1 METYDH
7 HRLERHARRIEELR
21 LWRNA
26 YESPVKGWRF
36 SAGDGKTHEIEP
48 GDFWPEIGIPVNLS
62 ARARVPEGWTGL
74 LVELELW
81 LGGEGFVEISV
92 EAGVAT
98 EGLEPDAT
106 TASGERRV
114 ASGLNPFHRSF
125 SVLDEAR
132 GGEEVGIEAEVV
144 SKGSFGSNFSEPR
157 LERARLVVPET
168 ETRALERDLTSIF
181 EACAALDD
189 HEAVPHLL
197 DVLDAAAAVLS
208 TGWPTA
214 TGVTLTR
221 YLEGY
226 VNPIG
231 NAAQSLPPH
240 YAEKA
245 LDINR
250 MLGEPWSLPPAP
262 EPLGPLPDEAREV
275 VRKARRVVAS
285 CLERIRE
292 EYPPVGRLALI
303 GHAHLDLAWLWP
315 LEETRRKA
323 KRTFASVLG
332 LMDRYEEFTFN
343 QSSAQLYE
351 WVERDAPELF
361 ERIKEHVAEGRWE
374 TVGGSWVEPDC
385 QIPSGESFTRQLFYG
400 QRYFEERFGHRSAVA
415 WFPDTFG
422 YSPGLPQLLRGAG
435 LSGFF
440 TYKLNWSETNRF
452 PHDLFVWE
460 GIDGSRVV
468 AHTFENPGTDY
479 NGDITPLDLYG
490 TWRNFRG
497 KRNYRESLFSFGWG
511 DGGGGPSEK
520 MLENYGRLKDFPA
533 MPRLRMARVD
543 EFFAS
548 LPEDG
553 LPRWTGELYLE
564 LHRGTLTTQAK
575 VKKLNREAEHR
586 LLEAE
591 AFAAVAALSGAP
603 YPAEELERLWKVLL
617 LNQFHDILPGT
628 SISEVYQD
636 AHRQLEETVSG
647 AERLRDEAL
656 HDLAQGTEPADS
668 ERCVLVA
675 NAALH
680 PRPLTVLLPAEPGA
694 TPADGKSRLVPSQE
708 TPDGLLIHAPDREVP
723 GLGRVSL
730 ALRGETP
737 DASSAGTASGVEVGK
752 SGGGTFIEN
761 ELLRVEISAD
771 GSLGRVYD
779 KEAGREVLDG
789 SGNQLWA
796 YADKPANWDAWDVYE
811 DYEMEGEEVPGAE
824 SVEVV
829 EAGPLRGAVRVERRF
844 RGSRISQTYRLLSA
858 SRRLD
863 VETRVDWRE
872 RQVLLRALFPLNVR
886 SHEATFE
893 TMYGA
898 ARRPTHRNTS
908 WDEVRFEVSAHRFAD
923 LSEPGYGVALLNDG
937 KYGHSAR
944 DNVLGISLLR
954 SPLYPDPLADEG
966 EHRFTYSLFPHP
978 GDWTEAGVAR
988 EAFSLNSPLV
998 VGGGG
1003 GEAAEYGLVATE
1015 GVELALGSLKRA
1027 EDGRG
1032 VILRLYEP
1040 HGKRGP
1046 ATLRFAFGP
1055 NSVERVNLLEEPEGT
1070 VETRE
1075 GEVRLDVRPFEVLTL
1090 RVLPEAG

>member
-1 METYDH
+1 METYDR

-36 SAGDGKTHEIEP
+36 WAGDEAGASGKTHEIEP

-62 ARARVPEGWTGL
+62 ARARVPEEWAGL
-74 LVELELW
+74 PVELELW

-92 EAGVAT
+92 G
-98 EGLEPDAT
+98 D
-106 TASGERRV
+106 RRM

-125 SVLDEAR
+125 PVLDEAR

-144 SKGSFGSNFSEPR
+144 SKGPFGSNFSEPR
-157 LERARLVVPET
+157 LQRAQLVVPET
-168 ETRALERDLTSIF
+168 EVRALERDLTAIF

-189 HEAVPHLL
+189 HEVVPHLL
-197 DVLDAAAAVLS
+197 DTLDAAAAVLS
-208 TGWPTA
+208 AAWPTA

-460 GIDGSRVV
+460 GIDGSGVV
-468 AHTFENPGTDY
+468 AHTFENPGADY
-479 NGDITPLDLYG
+479 NGDITPLDLHG

-497 KRNYRESLFSFGWG
+497 KRHHPESLFSFGWG

-520 MLENYGRLKDFPA
+520 MLENYDRLKSFPA
-533 MPRLRMARVD
+533 MPRLRMTRVD
-543 EFFAS
+543 DFFSS
-548 LPEDG
+548 LPKEG
-553 LPRWTGELYLE
+553 LPKWVGELYLE

-575 VKKLNREAEHR
+575 VKRLNREAEHR

-591 AFAAVAALSGAP
+591 AFAALGGAS
-603 YPAEELERLWKVLL
+603 YPAEELELLWKSLL

-628 SISEVYQD
+628 SISEVYED
-636 AHRQLEETVSG
+636 AHRQLEAAVSG
-647 AERLRDEAL
+647 AKKVRDEAL
-656 HDLAQGTEPADS
+656 NDLVRGEAQAEA
-668 ERCVLVA
+668 ERTVTVA
-675 NAALH
+675 NAALN
-680 PRPLTVLLPAEPGA
+680 PRPLCVLLEGEADDAEITDAKGEVLP
-694 TPADGKSRLVPSQE
+694 TQRVADGMLVY
-708 TPDGLLIHAPDREVP
+708 APDRQVP
-723 GLGRVSL
+723 GLGWTSLRV
-730 ALRGETP
+730 RGECSGL
-737 DASSAGTASGVEVGK
+737 ASTRAG
-752 SGGGTFIEN
+752 
-761 ELLRVEISAD
+761 
-771 GSLGRVYD
+771 
-779 KEAGREVLDG
+779 
-789 SGNQLWA
+789 
-796 YADKPANWDAWDVYE
+796 
-811 DYEMEGEEVPGAE
+811 
-824 SVEVV
+824 
-829 EAGPLRGAVRVERRF
+829 
-844 RGSRISQTYRLLSA
+844 
-858 SRRLD
+858 
-863 VETRVDWRE
+863 
-872 RQVLLRALFPLNVR
+872 
-886 SHEATFE
+886 
-893 TMYGA
+893 
-898 ARRPTHRNTS
+898 
-908 WDEVRFEVSAHRFAD
+908 
-923 LSEPGYGVALLNDG
+923 
-937 KYGHSAR
+937 
-944 DNVLGISLLR
+944 
-954 SPLYPDPLADEG
+954 
-966 EHRFTYSLFPHP
+966 
-978 GDWTEAGVAR
+978 
-988 EAFSLNSPLV
+988 
-998 VGGGG
+998 
-1003 GEAAEYGLVATE
+1003 
-1015 GVELALGSLKRA
+1015 
-1027 EDGRG
+1027 
-1032 VILRLYEP
+1032 
-1040 HGKRGP
+1040 
-1046 ATLRFAFGP
+1046 
-1055 NSVERVNLLEEPEGT
+1055 
-1070 VETRE
+1070 
-1075 GEVRLDVRPFEVLTL
+1075 
-1090 RVLPEAG
+1090 

>member
-21 LWRNA
+21 LWRSA
-26 YESPVKGWRF
+26 YERPIKGWRF
-36 SAGDGKTHEIEP
+36 VAGKGEPQGIEP
-48 GDFWPEIGIPVNLS
+48 GDFWPEIGIPVRLS
-62 ARARVPEGWTGL
+62 ARATVPEGWAGL
-74 LVELELW
+74 PVELELW

-92 EAGVAT
+92 
-98 EGLEPDAT
+98 
-106 TASGERRV
+106 GERRT

-125 SVLDEAR
+125 PILDEAR

-144 SKGSFGSNFSEPR
+144 SKGPFGSNFSEPR
-157 LERARLVVPET
+157 LERAQFVVPET

-245 LDINR
+245 IDINR

-262 EPLGPLPDEAREV
+262 EPLGPLPEEAREV
-275 VRKARRVVAS
+275 VSKARWVVAS
-285 CLERIRE
+285 CLRRIKE
-292 EYPPVGRLALI
+292 EYPPVGRLALT

-332 LMDRYEEFTFN
+332 LMDRYEDVSFI

-361 ERIKEHVAEGRWE
+361 DRVKEYVAEGRWE

-400 QRYFEERFGHRSAVA
+400 QRYFEERFGRRSTVA
-415 WFPDTFG
+415 WLPDTFG

-440 TYKLNWSETNRF
+440 TYKLNWSETNDF

-497 KRNYRESLFSFGWG
+497 KRHHPESLFSFGWG

-520 MLENYGRLKDFPA
+520 MLENFGRLKDFPA
-533 MPRLRMARVD
+533 MPHLRMARVD

-553 LPRWTGELYLE
+553 LPRWVGELYLE

-591 AFAAVAALSGAP
+591 AFAAVAALGGAP

-636 AHRQLEETVSG
+636 AHRQLEEAVSG

-656 HDLAQGTEPADS
+656 HSLAQGTGLADAGRS
-668 ERCVLVA
+668 ITVA

-680 PRPLTVLLPAEPGA
+680 SRPLTVLLPAKPGV
-694 TPADGKSRLVPSQE
+694 TPADAKGRPVPAQV
-708 TPDGLLIHAPDREVP
+708 TPDGLLIHAPGREVP
-723 GLGRVSL
+723 GLGRISL
-730 ALRGETP
+730 AMRGETP
-737 DASSAGTASGVEVGK
+737 DASLVGTGSGVEVGE
-752 SGGGTFIEN
+752 SGGGPFIEN

-779 KEAGREVLDG
+779 KEAEREVLDG
-789 SGNQLWA
+789 SGNLLRV
-796 YADKPANWDAWDVYE
+796 YADKPPNWDAWDLNE
-811 DYEMEGEEVPGAE
+811 DYEMEGEEIPGAE

-863 VETRVDWRE
+863 VGTRVDWRE
-872 RQVLLRALFPLNVR
+872 RQVLLRALIPLNVR

-893 TMYGA
+893 TMHGA
-898 ARRPTHRNTS
+898 ARRPTHRNTP

-937 KYGHSAR
+937 KYGHSAI

-954 SPLYPDPLADEG
+954 SPLYPDPLSDEG

-1003 GEAAEYGLVATE
+1003 GEPAGYGLVATE

-1032 VILRLYEP
+1032 AILRLYEP
-1040 HGKRGP
+1040 HGKRGH
-1046 ATLRFAFGP
+1046 ATLRFAFGAE
-1055 NSVERVNLLEEPEGT
+1055 SVERVNLLEEPEGT

>member
-1 METYDH
+1 MENYDH
-7 HRLERHARRIEELR
+7 NRLERHARRIEELR

-26 YESPVKGWRF
+26 YETLVKGWRF
-36 SAGDGKTHEIEP
+36 SAGNGKTHDIEP
-48 GDFWPEIGIPVNLS
+48 GDFWPEIGIPVRLS
-62 ARARVPEGWTGL
+62 GLTRIPEEWAGL
-74 LVELELW
+74 PVELELW

-92 EAGVAT
+92 G
-98 EGLEPDAT
+98 D
-106 TASGERRV
+106 RRT

-125 SVLDEAR
+125 PVLDGAR

-144 SKGSFGSNFSEPR
+144 SKGPFGSNFSEPR
-157 LERARLVVPET
+157 LERAQLVVPEM
-168 ETRALERDLTSIF
+168 EVRALERDLTAIF
-181 EACAALDD
+181 EVCAALDD
-189 HEAVPHLL
+189 HEVVPHLL
-197 DVLDAAAAVLS
+197 DALDAATAVLS
-208 TGWPTA
+208 AAWPTA

-262 EPLGPLPDEAREV
+262 EPLGPLPDEARDA
-275 VRKARRVVAS
+275 VRKARQVVAS
-285 CLERIRE
+285 CLERIKE
-292 EYPPVGRLALI
+292 EYPPVGRLALT

-323 KRTFASVLG
+323 RRTFASVLG
-332 LMDRYEEFTFN
+332 LMNRYGDFTFN

-351 WVERDAPELF
+351 WVEKDAPELF
-361 ERIKEHVAEGRWE
+361 ERVKERVAEGRWE
-374 TVGGSWVEPDC
+374 PVGGSWVEPDS
-385 QIPSGESFTRQLFYG
+385 QIPSGESFVRQLLYG
-400 QRYFEERFGHRSAVA
+400 QRYFEERFGRRSAVA

-435 LSGFF
+435 IRGFF
-440 TYKLNWSETNRF
+440 TYKLNWSEMNDF

-479 NGDITPLDLYG
+479 NGDIAPLDLHG

-497 KRNYRESLFSFGWG
+497 KRHHPESLFSFGWG

-520 MLENYGRLKDFPA
+520 MLENYDRLKSFPA

-548 LPEDG
+548 LPEEG
-553 LPRWTGELYLE
+553 LPTWVGELYLE

-575 VKKLNREAEHR
+575 AKKLNREAEHR

-591 AFAAVAALSGAP
+591 AFATVATLDGAS
-603 YPAEELERLWKVLL
+603 YPAEELERLWKLLL

-628 SISEVYQD
+628 SISEVYED
-636 AHRQLEETVSG
+636 ARRQLEATVNG

-656 HDLAQGTEPADS
+656 HRLGQQRGLTGAEKNVT
-668 ERCVLVA
+668 VA
-675 NAALH
+675 NTCLH
-680 PRPLTVLLPAEPGA
+680 PRPLTVLLPVEPGVTFA
-694 TPADGKSRLVPSQE
+694 DERGNPFPTQRTPE
-708 TPDGLLIHAPDREVP
+708 GLLIHAPGREVP
-723 GLGRVSL
+723 GLGWVSL
-730 ALRGETP
+730 APCGET
-737 DASSAGTASGVEVGK
+737 ASPGVMSGVEVGE
-752 SGGGTFIEN
+752 SGGGLFIEN
-761 ELLRVEISAD
+761 ELVRVEISAD
-771 GSLGRVYD
+771 GGLGRIYD
-779 KEAGREVLDG
+779 KEVGREVLDG
-789 SGNQLWA
+789 RGNQLRV
-796 YADKPANWDAWDVYE
+796 YADKPPNWDAWDIHE
-811 DYEMEGEEVPGAE
+811 DYEAEGEEVPGAE

-829 EAGPLRGAVRVERRF
+829 ETGPLRGAVRVERRF
-844 RGSRISQTYRLLSA
+844 RGSRITQTYKLLSA

-863 VETRVDWRE
+863 VETHAAWRE
-872 RQVLLRALFPLNVR
+872 RQVLLRALFHLNVR

-893 TMYGA
+893 TMYGVTK
-898 ARRPTHRNTS
+898 RPTHRNTS
-908 WDEVRFEVSAHRFAD
+908 WDEVRFEVCAHRFCD

-954 SPLYPDPLADEG
+954 SPLYPDPFADEG

-978 GDWTEAGVAR
+978 GDWTEAGVTR
-988 EAFSLNSPLV
+988 EAFSLNSPLIAGV
-998 VGGGG
+998 NG
-1003 GEAAEYGLVATE
+1003 GETSEYGLVAAE
-1015 GVELALGSLKRA
+1015 GVELALGSLKRT

-1040 HGKRGP
+1040 HGARGS
-1046 ATLRFAFGP
+1046 ATLRFAFGVGR
-1055 NSVERVNLLEEPEGT
+1055 VERVNLLEEPEGT
-1070 VETRE
+1070 VEVQD
-1075 GEVRLDVRPFEVLTL
+1075 GEVLLDVRPFEVLTL
-1090 RVLPEAG
+1090 RVEPETG

>member
-1 METYDH
+1 
-7 HRLERHARRIEELR
+7 
-21 LWRNA
+21 
-26 YESPVKGWRF
+26 
-36 SAGDGKTHEIEP
+36 
-48 GDFWPEIGIPVNLS
+48 
-62 ARARVPEGWTGL
+62 
-74 LVELELW
+74 
-81 LGGEGFVEISV
+81 
-92 EAGVAT
+92 
-98 EGLEPDAT
+98 
-106 TASGERRV
+106 
-114 ASGLNPFHRSF
+114 
-125 SVLDEAR
+125 
-132 GGEEVGIEAEVV
+132 
-144 SKGSFGSNFSEPR
+144 
-157 LERARLVVPET
+157 
-168 ETRALERDLTSIF
+168 
-181 EACAALDD
+181 
-189 HEAVPHLL
+189 
-197 DVLDAAAAVLS
+197 
-208 TGWPTA
+208 
-214 TGVTLTR
+214 
-221 YLEGY
+221 
-226 VNPIG
+226 
-231 NAAQSLPPH
+231 
-240 YAEKA
+240 
-245 LDINR
+245 
-250 MLGEPWSLPPAP
+250 
-262 EPLGPLPDEAREV
+262 
-275 VRKARRVVAS
+275 
-285 CLERIRE
+285 
-292 EYPPVGRLALI
+292 
-303 GHAHLDLAWLWP
+303 
-315 LEETRRKA
+315 
-323 KRTFASVLG
+323 
-332 LMDRYEEFTFN
+332 
-343 QSSAQLYE
+343 
-351 WVERDAPELF
+351 
-361 ERIKEHVAEGRWE
+361 
-374 TVGGSWVEPDC
+374 
-385 QIPSGESFTRQLFYG
+385 
-400 QRYFEERFGHRSAVA
+400 
-415 WFPDTFG
+415 
-422 YSPGLPQLLRGAG
+422 
-435 LSGFF
+435 
-440 TYKLNWSETNRF
+440 
-452 PHDLFVWE
+452 
-460 GIDGSRVV
+460 
-468 AHTFENPGTDY
+468 
-479 NGDITPLDLYG
+479 
-490 TWRNFRG
+490 
-497 KRNYRESLFSFGWG
+497 
-511 DGGGGPSEK
+511 
-520 MLENYGRLKDFPA
+520 
-533 MPRLRMARVD
+533 
-543 EFFAS
+543 
-548 LPEDG
+548 
-553 LPRWTGELYLE
+553 
-564 LHRGTLTTQAK
+564 
-575 VKKLNREAEHR
+575 
-586 LLEAE
+586 
-591 AFAAVAALSGAP
+591 
-603 YPAEELERLWKVLL
+603 
-617 LNQFHDILPGT
+617 
-628 SISEVYQD
+628 
-636 AHRQLEETVSG
+636 
-647 AERLRDEAL
+647 
-656 HDLAQGTEPADS
+656 
-668 ERCVLVA
+668 
-675 NAALH
+675 
-680 PRPLTVLLPAEPGA
+680 VLLPAEPGV
-694 TPADGKSRLVPSQE
+694 TPADSKGRPVPSQE